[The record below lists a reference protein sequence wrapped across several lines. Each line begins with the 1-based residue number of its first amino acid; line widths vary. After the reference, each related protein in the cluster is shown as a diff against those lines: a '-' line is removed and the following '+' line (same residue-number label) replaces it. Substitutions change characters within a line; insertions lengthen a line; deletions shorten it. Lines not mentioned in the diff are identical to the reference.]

1 MAKTLVLGELSVEV
15 VVEALYDYQEKMLN
29 KDVLDGSDLYAYNV
43 ACRISDILKEL
54 GE

>member
-29 KDVLDGSDLYAYNV
+29 KDVIAECYKLYYN
-43 ACRISDILKEL
+43 RESK
-54 GE
+54 